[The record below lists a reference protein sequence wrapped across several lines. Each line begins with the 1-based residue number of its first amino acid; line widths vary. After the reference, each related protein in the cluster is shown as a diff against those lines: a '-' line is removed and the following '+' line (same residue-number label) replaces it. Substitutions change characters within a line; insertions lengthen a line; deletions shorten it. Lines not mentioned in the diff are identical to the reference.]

1 MSRRE
6 ILNTECLPPASPNT
20 SGERKQS
27 LAAMALGTA
36 LMREPAWM
44 VKYQA
49 REALKNGRP
58 EDAHRLLDR
67 LVESGDRKV
76 WALRSDV
83 ARGYVDRAERALRN
97 DDVESAWK
105 DLNRVSGVAAPA
117 DAGVTRLRDTLLRL
131 ALAEIRAMLEAGKP
145 LQALEAIARL
155 RERPADHPALP
166 SLQEAARDWQSAID
180 HADRGEFEQA
190 RPALA
195 RVRPRLASRTA
206 GLDRYE
212 EQLNV
217 RDDRFRSAW
226 PRLQEAAAATDWRE
240 MLRCADEVLAVA
252 PRHREAQQA
261 RNRAWQVL
269 QPEAVKPTPSL
280 SETVTLTR
288 APEPALEPPQPLPKR
303 FFLWIDGVGA
313 FLVCMGNRIS
323 IGQATGEGPVDVP
336 LFADVSRIHAALT
349 RDAECYLLEASKA
362 VSLNRA
368 PVERA
373 VLQSGD
379 CINLGH
385 TCQMTFELPVPGG
398 LSARLLLSGGRR
410 LPMAVDGVLLMADML
425 VLGRGEKVHVH
436 IPDLEKPVYLVR
448 QKDQLLIQ
456 WEGEFRIDNEKFE
469 GRAALPRAG
478 TVIADPFTF
487 AVEPVK

>member
-1 MSRRE
+1 M
-6 ILNTECLPPASPNT
+6 T
-20 SGERKQS
+20 
-27 LAAMALGTA
+27 LATGAFGTA

-58 EDAHRLLDR
+58 EEAHRLLDR

-83 ARGYVDRAERALRN
+83 ARGYCDRAERALRN

-105 DLNRVSGVAAPA
+105 DLTRVSGVAAPA
-117 DAGVTRLRDTLLRL
+117 DAGVTRLRDSLLRL
-131 ALAEIRAMLEAGKP
+131 GLSEIRAMLEAGKP

-155 RERPADHPALP
+155 RERPADHPALQ
-166 SLQEAARDWQSAID
+166 SLEEAARDWQSAID

-217 RDDRFRSAW
+217 REDRFRVAW

-240 MLRCADEVLAVA
+240 MLRCADEVLVVA

-269 QPEAVKPTPSL
+269 QPEAVKPTPKL
-280 SETVTLTR
+280 SETVTLVR
-288 APEPALEPPQPLPKR
+288 PAAAPLEPPQPLPKR

-313 FLVCMGNRIS
+313 YLVCLGNRIS

-349 RDAECYLLEASKA
+349 RDTECYLLEASKA

-368 PVERA
+368 PAERA

-379 CINLGH
+379 CIGLGNS
-385 TCQMTFELPVPGG
+385 CQMTFELPVPGG

-425 VLGRGEKVHVH
+425 VLGSGEKVHVK
-436 IPDLEKPVYLVR
+436 IPELEKPVYLVR
-448 QKDQLLIQ
+448 QKDELVVQ
-456 WEGEFRIDNEKFE
+456 WEGEFRIEGEKFD
-469 GRAALPRAG
+469 GRAPLPRAG

>member
-1 MSRRE
+1 
-6 ILNTECLPPASPNT
+6 
-20 SGERKQS
+20 
-27 LAAMALGTA
+27 
-36 LMREPAWM
+36 MREPAWM

-58 EDAHRLLDR
+58 EEAHRLFDG
-67 LVESGDRKV
+67 LVSSGATRV
-76 WALRSDV
+76 WALRGDV
-83 ARGYVDRAERALRN
+83 IRGYVERAEKALRN
-97 DDVESAWK
+97 DDVEAAWK
-105 DLNRVSGVAAPA
+105 DLTRVSALAAPT
-117 DAGVTRLRDTLLRL
+117 DAGVARLRDVLVRL
-131 ALAEIRAMLEAGKP
+131 ALAEVRAMLEAGKP
-145 LQALEAIARL
+145 IQALEAIARL
-155 RERPADHPALP
+155 RERPAESPALP
-166 SLQEAARDWQSAID
+166 PLADTARDWQTAID
-180 HADRGEFEQA
+180 HADRGEFDQT
-190 RPALA
+190 RPLLA
-195 RVRPRLASRTA
+195 RVRTALGTRTS

-212 EQLNV
+212 EQMNI
-217 RDDRFRSAW
+217 RDDRFRRAW
-226 PRLQEAAAATDWRE
+226 PCLQEAAAGSDWKD

-280 SETVTLTR
+280 SETVSLAKSPVLPVAEF
-288 APEPALEPPQPLPKR
+288 APPLKR

-313 FLVCMGNRIS
+313 YLVCLGTRIS

-362 VSLNRA
+362 VSLNSA
-368 PVERA
+368 PAEKA
-373 VLQSGD
+373 VLQHGD
-379 CINLGH
+379 RITLGNS
-385 TCQMTFELPVPGG
+385 CQMTFELPVPGG

-425 VLGRGEKVHVH
+425 VLGSGEKCHVH
-436 IPDLEKPVYLVR
+436 IPELEKPVYLVR
-448 QKDQLLIQ
+448 QKDQLLVQ
-456 WEGEFRIDNEKFE
+456 WDGEFRIEGNKHE
-469 GRAALPRAG
+469 GRAPLPRAG

>member
-1 MSRRE
+1 
-6 ILNTECLPPASPNT
+6 
-20 SGERKQS
+20 
-27 LAAMALGTA
+27 
-36 LMREPAWM
+36 MREPAWM
-44 VKYQA
+44 MKYQA

-58 EDAHRLLDR
+58 EEAHRLLDE
-67 LVESGDRKV
+67 LMGSGYRRV
-76 WALRSDV
+76 YALRGDV
-83 ARGYVDRAERALRN
+83 VRGYVERAERALRN
-97 DDVESAWK
+97 DDVEAAWK
-105 DLNRVSGVAAPA
+105 DLVRVTPIATPVDPGVSK
-117 DAGVTRLRDTLLRL
+117 LRDVLVRL

-155 RERPADHPALP
+155 RERPADSPALP
-166 SLQEAARDWQSAID
+166 ALEDAARAWQSAID
-180 HADRGEFEQA
+180 HADRGEFELA
-190 RPALA
+190 RPGLAKVRPALG
-195 RVRPRLASRTA
+195 PRTG

-212 EQLNV
+212 EQMNV
-217 RDDRFRSAW
+217 REDRFKTAW
-226 PRLQEAAAATDWRE
+226 PKLQEAAAASDWKE
-240 MLRCADEVLAVA
+240 MLRHADDVLAVA

-269 QPEAVKPTPSL
+269 QPEAVKPTPPL
-280 SETVTLTR
+280 SETVTHPGT
-288 APEPALEPPQPLPKR
+288 PAARRELEPPAPPPKR

-313 FLVCMGNRIS
+313 YLVCLANRIS

-368 PVERA
+368 TAERA
-373 VLQSGD
+373 VLQHGD
-379 CINLGH
+379 CIGLGNS
-385 TCQMTFELPVPGG
+385 CQMTFELPVPGG

-425 VLGRGEKVHVH
+425 VLGGGEKVHVK
-436 IPDLEKPVYLVR
+436 IPDLEKPLYLVR
-448 QKDQLLIQ
+448 QKDQILVK
-456 WEGEFRIDNEKFE
+456 WDGEFRIE
-469 GRAALPRAG
+469 GQKHTDRAALPRAG

>member
-1 MSRRE
+1 M
-6 ILNTECLPPASPNT
+6 
-20 SGERKQS
+20 
-27 LAAMALGTA
+27 
-36 LMREPAWM
+36 MREPAWM

-58 EDAHRLLDR
+58 EDAHRLLDT
-67 LVESGDRKV
+67 LVAAGDRKS
-76 WALRSDV
+76 WALRGDV
-83 ARGYVDRAERALRN
+83 VRGYVDRAERALRH
-97 DDVESAWK
+97 DDVEAAWK
-105 DLNRVSGVAAPA
+105 DLLRVGPLATPVDPA
-117 DAGVTRLRDTLLRL
+117 VSRLREVLVRL

-145 LQALEAIARL
+145 LRALEAITRL
-155 RERPADHPALP
+155 RERPADSPTIVPLE
-166 SLQEAARDWQSAID
+166 EAARNWQGAID
-180 HADRGEFEQA
+180 HADRGEFEQV
-190 RPALA
+190 RPALEK
-195 RVRPRLASRTA
+195 VRTHLGTRTA
-206 GLDRYE
+206 GLDQFE

-226 PRLQEAAAATDWRE
+226 PRLQEAAERSDWRE
-240 MLRCADEVLAVA
+240 IMRCADEVLAVA

-261 RNRAWQVL
+261 RNRAWQTI

-280 SETVTLTR
+280 SETVSFSK
-288 APEPALEPPQPLPKR
+288 APSPIASEPLPLPKR

-313 FLVCMGNRIS
+313 YLVCLGSRIS

-362 VSLNRA
+362 VSLNGSVA
-368 PVERA
+368 EKA
-373 VLQSGD
+373 VLQNGD
-379 CINLGH
+379 RITLGNS
-385 TCQMTFELPVPGG
+385 CQMTFELPVPGG

-425 VLGRGEKVHVH
+425 VLGSGDKAH
-436 IPDLEKPVYLVR
+436 IQMPELEKPIYLVR
-448 QKDQLLIQ
+448 QKDQLLVK
-456 WEGEFRIDNEKFE
+456 WEGEFRIEGEKHE
-469 GRAALPRAG
+469 GRAMLPRAG

>member
-1 MSRRE
+1 
-6 ILNTECLPPASPNT
+6 
-20 SGERKQS
+20 
-27 LAAMALGTA
+27 
-36 LMREPAWM
+36 MREPAWM

-58 EDAHRLLDR
+58 EEAHRLLEE
-67 LVESGDRKV
+67 LTTSGYRRV
-76 WALRSDV
+76 YALRGDV
-83 ARGYVDRAERALRN
+83 VRGYVDRAERALRN
-97 DDVESAWK
+97 DDVEAAWK
-105 DLNRVSGVAAPA
+105 DVLRVSPLATPVDP
-117 DAGVTRLRDTLLRL
+117 GVTRLRDILVRL
-131 ALAEIRAMLEAGKP
+131 ALAEVRAMLEAGKP

-155 RERPADHPALP
+155 RERPADSPALP
-166 SLQEAARDWQSAID
+166 QLEEAARNWQSAID
-180 HADRGEFEQA
+180 HADRGEFELS

-195 RVRPRLASRTA
+195 RVRPALAARTA

-217 RDDRFRSAW
+217 REDRFKSAW
-226 PRLQEAAAATDWRE
+226 PQLQEAAAGSDWPDL
-240 MLRCADEVLAVA
+240 LRHADEVLAAA

-269 QPEAVKPTPSL
+269 QPEAVRPTPRLSDTVSL
-280 SETVTLTR
+280 SQ
-288 APEPALEPPQPLPKR
+288 APAPKLEPPQPLPKR

-313 FLVCMGNRIS
+313 YLVCLANRIS

-368 PVERA
+368 AAERA
-373 VLQSGD
+373 VLQHGD
-379 CINLGH
+379 CIGLGSS
-385 TCQMTFELPVPGG
+385 CQMTFELPVPGG
-398 LSARLLLSGGRR
+398 LSARLQLSGGRR

-425 VLGRGEKVHVH
+425 VLGGGEKVHVK
-436 IPDLEKPVYLVR
+436 IPELQKPVYLVR
-448 QKDQLLIQ
+448 QKDQLFVQ
-456 WEGEFRIDNEKFE
+456 WEGDLRIEGERHE
-469 GRAALPRAG
+469 GRAPLPRAG